1 MKNHIFFNGK
11 IHYKK
16 QFSIAMLVYQR
27 VLGGFNSEKYDF
39 VNWDDDIPYTEM
51 ENKSHVPN
59 HQPVILFPKKHSWC
73 HLE

>member
-1 MKNHIFFNGK
+1 
-11 IHYKK
+11 
-16 QFSIAMLVYQR
+16 MLVYQR